1 MNDTTAA
8 FKEVKDAKKLK
19 RAANI
24 STAIALLER
33 SGVSYTESAKDKN
46 GVKLR
51 VQSIRK
57 SYDFWPESSTWRLR
71 GGEVTHRGVYK
82 LLGQLAKDGV
92 ILKSEASSAVLST
105 AELGA
110 AVIVRGVVVAWF
122 SALDEAARDWCT
134 ANHFGEWLV
143 WQAKKPELIRL
154 TDEQIARIESDA
166 AALAAK
172 FKEASN

>member
-1 MNDTTAA
+1 MNDITAA
-8 FKEVKDAKKLK
+8 FKAVKDAKKLK
-19 RAANI
+19 RAADI

-33 SGVSYTESAKDKN
+33 SGVAYTESAKDKN

-92 ILKSEASSAVLST
+92 ILKSEASSQSFRLLS
-105 AELGA
+105 
-110 AVIVRGVVVAWF
+110 
-122 SALDEAARDWCT
+122 
-134 ANHFGEWLV
+134 
-143 WQAKKPELIRL
+143 
-154 TDEQIARIESDA
+154 
-166 AALAAK
+166 
-172 FKEASN
+172 

>member
-1 MNDTTAA
+1 MNDITAA
-8 FKEVKDAKKLK
+8 FKAVKDAKKLK
-19 RAANI
+19 RAADI

-33 SGVSYTESAKDKN
+33 SGVAYTESAKDKN

-110 AVIVRGVVVAWF
+110 AVIVREAYKRKLLIDLWD
-122 SALDEAARDWCT
+122 ALPGHEATGDTAGSLRAMLMLSDVGDEIKAR
-134 ANHFGEWLV
+134 
-143 WQAKKPELIRL
+143 
-154 TDEQIARIESDA
+154 
-166 AALAAK
+166 
-172 FKEASN
+172 SNA